1 MDTDLRIGFI
11 GLGLMGNPM
20 AKNLIKAGFP
30 VIVYNRT
37 PTKTKEFV
45 ELGCTVV
52 GSPQELHRF
61 TDVIITVVTGPKD
74 VEEVLFG
81 REGVVQGI
89 VEKEKL
95 VVIDM
100 STIGPKAAI
109 KIGKRLAKHKIDFID
124 APVTGGTR
132 GADEGTLTIFAGG
145 KKAVFEKIKPVL
157 EGMGK
162 NIHYMGETGSGQ
174 AIKLVNNLLVGET
187 ITALAEAML
196 LADRMGLKRRQV
208 VETLSEVPA
217 VSGFMKLKM
226 PNMEKDKHPVS
237 FSVANLRK
245 DLGLALEEMKTSKK
259 KLPILKSVFAF
270 YHKGTNLG
278 HADQDISAILNVLE
292 HHLKN

>member
-1 MDTDLRIGFI
+1 MSDLRIGFI
-11 GLGLMGNPM
+11 GLGLMGAPM

-37 PTKTKEFV
+37 ANKTREFV
-45 ELGCTVV
+45 KLGCTVV

-61 TDVIITVVTGPKD
+61 CDVIITIVTGPKD

-81 REGVVQGI
+81 KEGI
-89 VEKEKL
+89 VHGIVKKEKL
-95 VVIDM
+95 TIIDM
-100 STIGPKAAI
+100 STIGPQAAK
-109 KIGKRLAKHKIDFID
+109 KISKNLEKYKVEFID

-132 GADEGTLTIFAGG
+132 GAIDGTLTIFAGG
-145 KKAVFEKIKPVL
+145 KKSIFEKIKPVL

-162 NIHYMGETGSGQ
+162 NIHYMGQTGSGQ

-196 LADRMGLKRRQV
+196 LADQMGLKRRQV

-217 VSGFMKLKM
+217 VSGFMKMKM
-226 PNMEKDKHPVS
+226 PNMEKDHHPVS

-245 DLGLALEEMKTSKK
+245 DLGLAQDEMKKSKK
-259 KLPILKSVFAF
+259 KLPLLKAVFSA
-270 YHKGTNLG
+270 YNKGIKKG
-278 HADQDISAILNVLE
+278 HSGLDISAILRIISDE
-292 HHLKN
+292 TP